1 MRGKV
6 EYYNDRKITKE
17 VLKKVNF
24 IELKS
29 IEEGITQF
37 GMGYVKTLSELS
49 NSHKTKAKN
58 EHLILGEDWYISY
71 TTKKNNEIEINDWIS
86 ITKVENK
93 FEQTIEMF
101 NAIKKILITY
111 KDSNIITTL
120 RHSTSYPFYKKFL
133 DEGYLEEL
141 IDEVDFDGI
150 TENDSDKIIIPDPK
164 LLPGENTK
172 EVFVE
177 AIDGVRKKYI
187 FHITRPEQPLIISG
201 IKIFGNNDVEIPY
214 EFKEDVTEYY
224 IEIENEIDEITFK
237 GETPSEYV
245 VIEGGELRND
255 TIMNA
260 IDYSKNRVRRN
271 NISL

>member
-1 MRGKV
+1 MRKKV
-6 EYYNDRKITKE
+6 EYYNGRKITKE
-17 VLKKVNF
+17 VLKKVNL

-49 NSHKTKAKN
+49 NSHKTKPKN

-101 NAIKKILITY
+101 NAIKQILITY

-133 DEGYLEEL
+133 DTGYLEEL
-141 IDEVDFDGI
+141 IDEVDFDDYLPQLEEINEKILEQYNGI
-150 TENDSDKIIIPDPK
+150 EEYLLDPNRNRYEK
-164 LLPGENTK
+164 YHIEDFIYH
-172 EVFVE
+172 EV
-177 AIDGVRKKYI
+177 I
-187 FHITRPEQPLIISG
+187 FIVSEKFKNRYKNSG
-201 IKIFGNNDVEIPY
+201 GNNSGNNKRKIR
-214 EFKEDVTEYY
+214 K
-224 IEIENEIDEITFK
+224 
-237 GETPSEYV
+237 
-245 VIEGGELRND
+245 
-255 TIMNA
+255 
-260 IDYSKNRVRRN
+260 RR
-271 NISL
+271 LL